1 MLKGLAGKVF
11 RGLTANR
18 SAYREAVAFLNS
30 PSLPE
35 DAVRERLPLYLRS
48 RSWHVRNVAVKLIAG
63 FKDASFYPVLIQK
76 VRNGSDVGIITRN
89 SITSI
94 RRLGL
99 KGPDVEEALR
109 RALGAGYWEARCE
122 AALALAELFEP
133 SPERA
138 ALLAGVLKPR
148 PNPSDPRQF
157 GERNAE
163 VRAAA
168 AVALGRSG
176 NPGITLPALKLL
188 SNDPHWLVRHQA
200 AVALVEISQMHN
212 DLAPEVRKVLDRID
226 ILSDGCRSDFPFPR
240 TVASL
245 RKILLNG
252 LAVEEPAEIRRHY
265 IDMNRGWNRKW

>member
-1 MLKGLAGKVF
+1 MLKGLAGKAF
-11 RGLTANR
+11 RKLTANR
-18 SAYREAVAFLNS
+18 SVYREACAFLNS

-48 RSWHVRNVAVKLIAG
+48 RSWQVRNVAVKLIAG

-99 KGPDVEEALR
+99 NGPEVEEALR
-109 RALGAGYWEARCE
+109 RALGARYWEVRCE
-122 AALALAELFEP
+122 AARALSELFEP
-133 SPERA
+133 SPERVG
-138 ALLAGVLKPR
+138 LLVNVLKPR
-148 PNPSDPRQF
+148 PDSADPR
-157 GERNAE
+157 GLAERNVE
-163 VRAAA
+163 VRAAV

-176 NPGITLPALKLL
+176 HPEVSLPVLRLL
-188 SNDPHWLVRHQA
+188 TDDPHWLVRHQA
-200 AVALVEISQMHN
+200 AVALVEMSRTHRGLI
-212 DLAPEVRKVLDRID
+212 PEVGKALARID

-245 RKILLNG
+245 RAILLNG
-252 LAVEEPAEIRRHY
+252 FANAEPADIRRHY
-265 IDMNRGWNRKW
+265 IDMSRGWNRRK